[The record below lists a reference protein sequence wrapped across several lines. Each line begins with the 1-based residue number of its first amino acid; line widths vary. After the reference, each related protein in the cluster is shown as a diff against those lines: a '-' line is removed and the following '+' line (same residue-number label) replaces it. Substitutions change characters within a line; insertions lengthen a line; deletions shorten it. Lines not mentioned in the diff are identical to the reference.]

1 MRANWRNYEEIVKV
15 DRMFNGFMFRA
26 VSDGS
31 MVILQKKGPKDE
43 RGWRNQVK
51 MTSSDF
57 QYWLKG
63 LPTDPRLIA
72 MAWFEKTRFKK
83 LNGPECGACDDERS
97 SGGNVRTRRP
107 LRLLASD
114 KRSKDGARPSPHDD

>member
-26 VSDGS
+26 VSDGN

-83 LNGPECGACDDERS
+83 LNGPESTTGDDERS
-97 SGGNVRTRRP
+97 SSSHVRVRRA
-107 LRLLASD
+107 LRLLAPD
-114 KRSKDGARPSPHDD
+114 KRSKDGARPSVDDD